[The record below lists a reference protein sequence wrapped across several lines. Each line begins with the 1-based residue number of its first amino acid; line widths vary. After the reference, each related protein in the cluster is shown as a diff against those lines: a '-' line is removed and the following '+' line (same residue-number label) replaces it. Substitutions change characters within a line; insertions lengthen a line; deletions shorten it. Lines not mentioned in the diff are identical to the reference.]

1 MSGEVSNKQRPLNSL
16 LDENV
21 DFGVSLTKGAIQ
33 EIISPEYGHTLE
45 EKIRQIKV
53 YLLKI
58 NQTQSD

>member
-1 MSGEVSNKQRPLNSL
+1 MSGEVSNKQIPLNSL

-45 EKIRQIKV
+45 EKIR
-53 YLLKI
+53 
-58 NQTQSD
+58 